1 MGVVCVTERT
11 QFDPAPLGVVAERLG
26 RLIAEQRLGFL
37 AAAMTPWHAIGVD
50 AWVRRLRAGGEK
62 RPGAVV
68 MLPHF
73 RDGLGLDA
81 SKFPL
86 TVADGGVQMHP
97 VSVTLA
103 PSGTRR
109 LIQLA
114 ATAGRVAGLWASRPG
129 PAGRPGLPALSI
141 ASPGYAAAGV
151 FLLTQFCNLRAARSA
166 DVRFVSI
173 DEGLG
178 TYVSQAV
185 MDAAR
190 TGDRPPKG
198 WIVGGRWADDLLY
211 RLWKR
216 AQAAVAGGYPQESR
230 FAFAKDPNTG
240 QLTLNAPV
248 AEDYRRAIRAAG
260 EGREALARTDRPI
273 ALILPQLW
281 GNALGNQAEGRTEMD
296 LLARVSARL
305 ARAGFDVC
313 LKPHPRDQA
322 GRYDG
327 AIASGT
333 VKFRLISAYQAAE
346 RVFASMRP
354 GDIVIGYNSSTLV
367 TARLLFG
374 LQAYTLSY
382 LLTDMWAVSELFRTV
397 QKAFDVLAGSSI
409 ARFEDEFGEP

>member
-1 MGVVCVTERT
+1 MTGQA
-11 QFDPAPLGVVAERLG
+11 QFDPVPLGVVAERLG
-26 RLIAEQRLGFL
+26 RLIAERRLGFL

-50 AWVRRLRAGGEK
+50 AWVRHLRAGGEK

-166 DVRFVSI
+166 DVRFVCI
-173 DEGLG
+173 DEGIG

-185 MDAAR
+185 WDAAR
-190 TGDRPPKG
+190 KGDRPRQG
-198 WIVGGRWADDLLY
+198 RIVGGRRADDLLY
-211 RLWKR
+211 RIWKR
-216 AQAAVAGGYPQESR
+216 AQASVAGGYPQESR
-230 FAFAKDPNTG
+230 FVFAKDQATG
-240 QLTLNAPV
+240 RLMINEPV
-248 AEDYRRAIRAAG
+248 AEDYRRAIGATAG
-260 EGREALARTDRPI
+260 SRDVLERTALPI
-273 ALILPQLW
+273 AIILSQPW
-281 GNALGNQAEGRTEMD
+281 AEASTNPAEGQAQFD
-296 LLARVSARL
+296 LLCRVSARL
-305 ARAGFDVC
+305 AKAGYDVC
-313 LKPHPRDQA
+313 LKPHPREQA
-322 GRYDG
+322 GKYGEAVALG
-327 AIASGT
+327 AAG
-333 VKFRLISAYQAAE
+333 FRLIAGEHAAE
-346 RVFASMRP
+346 RMFNSMRP
-354 GDIVIGYNSSTLV
+354 GDIVIGYNSSALM

-374 LQAYTLSY
+374 LGTYTLSH
-382 LLTDMWAVSELFRTV
+382 LLAGMPQVGEWFSTA
-397 QKAFDVLAGSSI
+397 QKAFDLLAGPSV
-409 ARFEDEFGEP
+409 RPFEDEFGVP